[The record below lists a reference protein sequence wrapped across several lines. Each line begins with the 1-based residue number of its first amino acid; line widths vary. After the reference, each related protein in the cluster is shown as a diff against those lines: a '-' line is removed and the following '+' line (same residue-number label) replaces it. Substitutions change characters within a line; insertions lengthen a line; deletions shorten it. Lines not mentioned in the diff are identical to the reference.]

1 MVIKSVGS
9 SSFNSTFSFL
19 AYELMLSTINK
30 SAFFSSLLITA
41 KRSEEIE
48 QREAPLAGDE
58 QIYVKFDVQK

>member
-19 AYELMLSTINK
+19 AYEFVLSTINK

-58 QIYVKFDVQK
+58 QIYFKFDVQK